1 LIRPTALVLLA
12 MTHPFDTVLFDFQS
26 ANHIPWQV
34 VNDDVMGGRST
45 SRWLRTNGV
54 AVFQGLVS
62 MKNNGGF
69 ASVRSLPA
77 RYDLV
82 GCEAFVL
89 RARGD
94 GLRYKFMARSEQG
107 VDGALYQSAFTTKR
121 DEWEDHRLPLNGFV
135 ATYRGR
141 QLPGEPPLDPG
152 KVRSLGLLVSDQ
164 QEGPFRLEIAWI
176 KATASADY

>member
-1 LIRPTALVLLA
+1 MLPTTLVFLA
-12 MTHPFDTVLFDFQS
+12 MTLPFDSVLFDFQT
-26 ANHIPWQV
+26 ADHVPWQV

-45 SRWLRTNGV
+45 SRWLQTNGV

-62 MKNNGGF
+62 LKNNGGF

-94 GLRYKFMARSEQG
+94 GLRYKFMVRLDQG

-141 QLPGEPPLDPG
+141 LLPGEPPLDPG
-152 KVRSLGLLVSDQ
+152 KVKSLGLLVSDQ

-176 KATASADY
+176 KATASADR

>member
-1 LIRPTALVLLA
+1 
-12 MTHPFDTVLFDFQS
+12 MTHPFDRVLFDFQT
-26 ANHIPWQV
+26 ADHLPWQV
-34 VNDDVMGGRST
+34 VNDDVMGGRSI
-45 SRWLRTNGV
+45 SRWLRTDGV

-62 MKNNGGF
+62 LENNGGF
-69 ASVRSLPA
+69 ASVRSLPD
-77 RYDLV
+77 RHDLV

-89 RARGD
+89 RVRGD
-94 GLRYKFMARSEQG
+94 GRRYKFTVRSERG

-141 QLPGEPPLDPG
+141 VLPGEPPLNPG

-176 KATASADY
+176 KATASADR